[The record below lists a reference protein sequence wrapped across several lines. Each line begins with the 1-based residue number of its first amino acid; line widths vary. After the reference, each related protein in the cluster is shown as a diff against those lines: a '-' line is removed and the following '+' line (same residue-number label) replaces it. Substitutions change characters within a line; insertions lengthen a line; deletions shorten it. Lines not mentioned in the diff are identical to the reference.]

1 LPAPT
6 ESKYK
11 VQVREVII
19 DLGMPTPEA
28 FEELKAVAKELEITV
43 LGQSQLMVDSAEPV
57 AAKTDRER
65 ALLSLMAR
73 AVNSAGLSHDI
84 PVYFAETET
93 DEMLGIIDIVRPALG
108 LALLFSPLLRCL
120 TSCVRPPVERQG
132 NRPDDASHPSD
143 DAGPVRRLCLLR
155 TSSQPR

>member
-19 DLGMPTPEA
+19 DLGKPTPEA

-43 LGQSQLMVDSAEPV
+43 LGQSQLMVDPAEPV
-57 AAKTDRER
+57 PAKTDRER

-93 DEMLGIIDIVRPALG
+93 DEMLGIIDIVRPACA
-108 LALLFSPLLRCL
+108 ALLAFAQMFDRLR
-120 TSCVRPPVERQG
+120 
-132 NRPDDASHPSD
+132 APS
-143 DAGPVRRLCLLR
+143 RR
-155 TSSQPR
+155 TSRQPS